1 MQNILDL
8 FGGLSA
14 IVLVAVWVFVPFA
27 LFGIKPL
34 LRDIL
39 AELKRGNASLGPPDG
54 AEPPSRPINPRTGE
68 WY

>member
-8 FGGLSA
+8 FGGLPA
-14 IVLVAVWVFVPFA
+14 IVLVAVWVLVPFA
-27 LFGIKPL
+27 LSGIKPL

-39 AELKRGNASLGPPDG
+39 AELKRANSGLDG
-54 AEPPSRPINPRTGE
+54 AEAPSRPINPQTGE